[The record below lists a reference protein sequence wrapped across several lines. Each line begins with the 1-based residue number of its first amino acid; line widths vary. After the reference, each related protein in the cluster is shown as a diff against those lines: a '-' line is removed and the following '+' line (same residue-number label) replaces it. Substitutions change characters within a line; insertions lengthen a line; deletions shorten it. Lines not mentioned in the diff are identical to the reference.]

1 MKETFFLR
9 AVPKCYCFTFAD
21 EGLKVRVIGS
31 RSRHGEEQMRKHIMP
46 LFLLN
51 LLVLGGAALGQDSPA
66 LSAKDPIHLT
76 KVEGRMDHLGI
87 DVKGERLFATAF
99 DNHTL
104 EIIDLKTG
112 RQVHTIT
119 GLDEP
124 QGAFYDPANNRLFEA
139 NGGDGTVKMFD
150 GTTFQL
156 LQTVTLDL
164 DADNVRYDAR
174 SKHIVVGFGGEKF
187 LAGKVARPGGGGAL
201 AILDSNGKI
210 VGEIDMDAHPESFQ
224 LEKSGTRVFV
234 NVPDKQEVE
243 VADLVK
249 GTVLARWPVTCT
261 TNFPMAL
268 DELHHRLFVGCRMP
282 ARLAVFDTET
292 GKIVASPAIVEH
304 TDDLFFDASK
314 GRIYILGEGFIEAWR
329 EKDPDHFDRVGRFP
343 TPADGRTGLFVP
355 DLGELFET
363 IPHHGAQGAEILVY
377 STK

>member
-1 MKETFFLR
+1 MVL
-9 AVPKCYCFTFAD
+9 
-21 EGLKVRVIGS
+21 LK
-31 RSRHGEEQMRKHIMP
+31 
-46 LFLLN
+46 
-51 LLVLGGAALGQDSPA
+51 LLVLSGAALGQEAPA
-66 LSAKDPIHLT
+66 LSPKEPIHLT

-87 DVKGERLFATAF
+87 DVKGQRLFATAF

-104 EIIDLKTG
+104 EVIDLRTG
-112 RQVHTIT
+112 RQLHTIQ

-124 QGAFYDPANNRLFEA
+124 QGAFYDAATNRLFEA
-139 NGGDGTVKMFD
+139 NGGDGTVKIFD

-174 SKHIVVGFGGEKF
+174 SKHVVIGYGGEKF

-201 AILDSNGKI
+201 AVLDSTGKKI
-210 VGEIDMDAHPESFQ
+210 AEIDMDAHPESFQ
-224 LEKSGTRVFV
+224 LEKIGTRVFV

-268 DELHHRLFVGCRMP
+268 DEIDHRLFVGCRIP
-282 ARLAVFDTET
+282 ARLAVFDTDT
-292 GKIVASPAIVEH
+292 GKVVASPTIVEH

-314 GRIYILGEGFIEAWR
+314 SRIYILGEGFIEAWQ
-329 EKDPDHFDRVGRFP
+329 EKDPDHYDLIGRYP
-343 TPADGRTGLFVP
+343 TPADGRTGLLVP

-363 IPHHGAQGAEILVY
+363 IPHHGQQGAEILVY
-377 STK
+377 ETK